1 MTLSIYIAITIN
13 KNILQYY
20 LVLEKMPRTEARGI
34 VFYINPSRIHENYFL
49 RRYAGTP
56 RSSFSL
62 ILGCTCWGCILG

>member
-34 VFYINPSRIHENYFL
+34 VFYINPSRIQKTIFYV
-49 RRYAGTP
+49 GTQEHP
-56 RSSFSL
+56 DHLSRSSWAGL
-62 ILGCTCWGCILG
+62 AGAAY